1 MVKIGLRG
9 SVIRNP
15 EQRAEQRRQILLAA
29 GKVFARKGY
38 AAAKMDDIAAEMGGS
53 KGILYYQFKSK
64 QDVIVETRR
73 EASGSAADKL
83 QEIVARPL
91 PVLERLEL
99 AMRHLIG
106 TTFEELARHVI
117 LTPVTIGLDKEH
129 MAAVREV
136 ERRYEA
142 LLIALLEEG
151 MRKGVIVPCNA
162 KVMAFTMIRTAM
174 SPASW
179 FHEDGEASKE
189 QTIEI
194 VTGML
199 MRSVAAD
206 ASERHPRVATSRR
219 REK

>member
-38 AAAKMDDIAAEMGGS
+38 DAAKMDDIAAEMGAS

-73 EASGSAADKL
+73 EASGAAADKL
-83 QEIVARPL
+83 KETVALPL

-99 AMRHLIG
+99 AMRDLIG

-129 MAAVREV
+129 LAQVREV

-151 MRKGVIVPCNA
+151 MREGVIVPGNA

-174 SPASW
+174 SPAAW
-179 FHEDGEASKE
+179 FHEDGAVGSE

-199 MRSVAAD
+199 MRGVALA
-206 ASERHPRVATSRR
+206 ASEGRR
-219 REK
+219 RDAASHGPDT